1 MYHPRRLFALL
12 SVRPTLALSGCSG
25 TTSTSQAQLA
35 TSAKADTTDS
45 VTPAEPIEHSYTPR
59 SRTAT
64 EEPPAVS
71 RPVPK
76 AKPSRDIARNE
87 VPKKEAS
94 AAEAPAPAPA
104 ASPTL
109 TLPAPVAPAVDAPGA
124 PPEPTQG
131 KSQPGSPVARR
142 ATVPKGTPISMRMI
156 DAVDSSTAHFRETF
170 NACLDSP
177 IGGDA
182 ETVFTKGA

>member
-1 MYHPRRLFALL
+1 MYHPRSLFALL
-12 SVRPTLALSGCSG
+12 SLCLTLALSGCSG

-59 SRTAT
+59 SRTAI
-64 EEPPAVS
+64 EEPLAVS

-87 VPKKEAS
+87 VPKKETS
-94 AAEAPAPAPA
+94 AAEAPAPAPAASPTAPAASPTAPAASPTAPA

-109 TLPAPVAPAVDAPGA
+109 TLPAPVAP
-124 PPEPTQG
+124 
-131 KSQPGSPVARR
+131 
-142 ATVPKGTPISMRMI
+142 
-156 DAVDSSTAHFRETF
+156 
-170 NACLDSP
+170 
-177 IGGDA
+177 
-182 ETVFTKGA
+182 